1 MAFEDR
7 CSPNQANSPGP
18 VTGRVPAPH
27 AENATNYCPP
37 SQYTCTTIDV
47 RYDRNSS
54 NMTMIKVQLNS
65 PPPSPEQHQNEIEYQ
80 NYYRPETPD
89 VKPVI
94 NPAERFDL
102 DKRGRQQPTATIAFS
117 ISNILHPEFGLNAIR
132 KTNKIEGPKPV
143 GPNHS
148 ILYKP
153 YDLSKQTEYQKYS
166 FDYLKSKEPSEFASL
181 PPLGGLRQTVSQI
194 GEIQKER
201 EIPKTIELQKRP
213 DSASSIVSSTSS
225 GAPSTCGSTDT
236 NSQTSPG
243 NATLWP
249 AWVYCTRYSDRPSSG
264 PRSRRVKKKMN
275 PEEKRPRTAFS
286 TAQLARLKHEF
297 AENRYLTERR
307 RQALAAELGLAE
319 AQIKIW
325 FQNKRAKIKKA
336 SGQRNPLALQLMAQG
351 LYNHSTA
358 TESDE
363 GEEEINVT

>member
-18 VTGRVPAPH
+18 VAGRVPPPH
-27 AENATNYCPP
+27 AENQMNYCPQ
-37 SQYTCTTIDV
+37 SQYTCTTIEP
-47 RYDRNSS
+47 RYERGSP
-54 NMTMIKVQLNS
+54 NMTIVKVQPNS
-65 PPPSPEQHQNEIEYQ
+65 PPPSPEQNQNEMDYQ

-89 VKPVI
+89 VKPRI
-94 NPAERFDL
+94 ADDRFDPE
-102 DKRGRQQPTATIAFS
+102 RMRAQQQSTPIAFS
-117 ISNILHPEFGLNAIR
+117 ITNILHPEFGLTAIR
-132 KTNKIEGPKPV
+132 KTSKIEGPKPV

-153 YDLSKQTEYQKYS
+153 YDLSKAQNDYQKFS
-166 FDYLKSKEPSEFASL
+166 FDYLKAKESEFNPL

-194 GEIQKER
+194 GEVVQEK
-201 EIPKTIELQKRP
+201 EIPKMVEPQKRP

-236 NSQTSPG
+236 NNQSS

-264 PRSRRVKKKMN
+264 PRSRRTKKK
-275 PEEKRPRTAFS
+275 PSTEEKRPRTAFS
-286 TAQLARLKHEF
+286 AAQLARLKHEF

-307 RQALAAELGLAE
+307 RQSLAAELGLAE

-336 SGQRNPLALQLMAQG
+336 TGQRNPLALQLMAQG

-363 GEEEINVT
+363 EEEINVT

>member
-7 CSPNQANSPGP
+7 CSPNQATSPGP
-18 VTGRVPAPH
+18 VSGRVPAPH
-27 AENATNYCPP
+27 AESPVGYRPP
-37 SQYTCTTIDV
+37 SQYTCTTIDG
-47 RYDRNSS
+47 RFDRGTPNI
-54 NMTMIKVQLNS
+54 TMIKVQPSS
-65 PPPSPEQHQNEIEYQ
+65 PPPSPDRHNEMEYQ

-89 VKPVI
+89 VKPII
-94 NPAERFDL
+94 NPDDRFEH
-102 DKRGRQQPTATIAFS
+102 DKRRQQPTAPIAFS
-117 ISNILHPEFGLNAIR
+117 ISNILHPEFGLSAIR
-132 KTNKIEGPKPV
+132 KTNKIEGPKPA

-148 ILYKP
+148 MLYKP
-153 YDLSKQTEYQKYS
+153 YDLSKQNEFQKYS
-166 FDYLKSKEPSEFASL
+166 FDYLKSKEPSDFNSL

-194 GEIQKER
+194 GELVSKEKEVQKVVEQR
-201 EIPKTIELQKRP
+201 RP
-213 DSASSIVSSTSS
+213 DSASSLVSSASS
-225 GAPSTCGSTDT
+225 GAPSTCSTDAT
-236 NSQTSPG
+236 SQASGNS
-243 NATLWP
+243 ALWP

-264 PRSRRVKKKMN
+264 PRSRRMKKKMN

-286 TAQLARLKHEF
+286 AAQLARLKHEF

-336 SGQRNPLALQLMAQG
+336 TGQRNPLALQLMAQG

-363 GEEEINVT
+363 DEEEISVT

>member
-27 AENATNYCPP
+27 SEVRNVYQ
-37 SQYTCTTIDV
+37 SQYTCTTIDQ
-47 RYDRNSS
+47 RFDRT
-54 NMTMIKVQLNS
+54 MTVVKVQPNS
-65 PPPSPEQHQNEIEYQ
+65 PPMSPEHSQNDMDYQ
-80 NYYRPETPD
+80 NYFRPETPD
-89 VKPVI
+89 VKPI
-94 NPAERFDL
+94 IPEFE
-102 DKRGRQQPTATIAFS
+102 DKRNRQPPPTIPFS
-117 ISNILHPEFGLNAIR
+117 ISNILHPEFGLTAIR
-132 KTNKIEGPKPV
+132 KTNKIEGPKHV

-153 YDLSKQTEYQKYS
+153 YLSNELSSSKFN
-166 FDYLKSKEPSEFASL
+166 FDYLKSKDDFGAL
-181 PPLGGLRQTVSQI
+181 PPLGGLRQTVSNI
-194 GEIQKER
+194 GEQKEA
-201 EIPKTIELQKRP
+201 PKIIEQQKRP

-225 GAPSTCGSTDT
+225 GALSTCGSTDA
-236 NSQTSPG
+236 NSSQSG
-243 NATLWP
+243 NSNLWP

-264 PRSRRVKKKMN
+264 PRSRRVKNKSV

-286 TAQLARLKHEF
+286 AAQLARLKHEF

-307 RQALAAELGLAE
+307 RQTLAAELGLAE

-358 TESDE
+358 NESDD
-363 GEEEINVT
+363 EEEINVT

>member
-27 AENATNYCPP
+27 ANPGNMSYCPP
-37 SQYTCTTIDV
+37 SQYTCTTIDS
-47 RYDRNSS
+47 RFDRS
-54 NMTMIKVQLNS
+54 NMTVVKVQPNS
-65 PPPSPEQHQNEIEYQ
+65 PPPSPEHNQNEMDYQ
-80 NYYRPETPD
+80 NYYRPDTPD
-89 VKPVI
+89 VKPVL
-94 NPAERFDL
+94 PADRFDP
-102 DKRGRQQPTATIAFS
+102 DKRNRQQPPASIAFS

-132 KTNKIEGPKPV
+132 KTNKIEGPKAV

-153 YDLSKQTEYQKYS
+153 YDLSKEYSK
-166 FDYLKSKEPSEFASL
+166 FNFEYLKSKDDFGAL
-181 PPLGGLRQTVSQI
+181 PPLGGLRQTVSNI
-194 GEIQKER
+194 GEIQKEK
-201 EIPKTIELQKRP
+201 EISKSMEAQKRP
-213 DSASSIVSSTSS
+213 DSASSMVSSTSS
-225 GAPSTCGSTDT
+225 GALSTCGSTDT
-236 NSQTSPG
+236 NSQTSQG
-243 NATLWP
+243 NANLWP

-264 PRSRRVKKKMN
+264 PRSRRVKKKMH

-286 TAQLARLKHEF
+286 AAQLARLKHEF

-307 RQALAAELGLAE
+307 RQALAGELGLAE

-336 SGQRNPLALQLMAQG
+336 TGQRNPLAMQLMAQG
-351 LYNHSTA
+351 LYNHSTV

-363 GEEEINVT
+363 EEEISVT

>member
-7 CSPNQANSPGP
+7 CSPNQATSPGP
-18 VTGRVPAPH
+18 VEGRVPAPH
-27 AENATNYCPP
+27 GTSPVNCRQP
-37 SQYTCTTIDV
+37 SQYTCTTIDA
-47 RYDRNSS
+47 RYDRTSPV
-54 NMTMIKVQLNS
+54 THIKVQPS
-65 PPPSPEQHQNEIEYQ
+65 SPSPSSNQNDMEYQ
-80 NYYRPETPD
+80 SYFRPETPD

-94 NPAERFDL
+94 NPDRFDP
-102 DKRGRQQPTATIAFS
+102 DKRCRQQPAASIPFS

-153 YDLSKQTEYQKYS
+153 YDLSKQSDYQKYS
-166 FDYLKSKEPSEFASL
+166 FDYLKSKEPSDFSGL

-194 GEIQKER
+194 GEHVTK
-201 EIPKTIELQKRP
+201 EIPKTVEAQKRP
-213 DSASSIVSSTSS
+213 DSASSMVSSTSS
-225 GAPSTCGSTDT
+225 GAPSTCGSVDT
-236 NSQTSPG
+236 TGHTSPG
-243 NATLWP
+243 NSTLWP

-286 TAQLARLKHEF
+286 AAQLARLKHEF

-363 GEEEINVT
+363 DEEEINVT